1 MSSLARAAIF
11 ISLLV
16 GTQSFAGS
24 ASPVQDPKES
34 GTITGRVTVDGKPAR
49 GVVVIAAPSVPSDTA
64 KAIERMF
71 SLSKSPKAET
81 DSEGRYRLEGLPAG
95 SYEIAPSAPTLVS
108 LSNEPGQKVSVAGG
122 ATAEGIDF
130 SLSRGGVITGK
141 ITDSEGHPLIG
152 EGVSLKGADPSK
164 PGALFSGADQ
174 RMLSTDDRGI
184 YRIFGIRPGR
194 YLVSTGT
201 SRNPMFGLL
210 LKRPKNV
217 QTYYPG
223 VTDEAR
229 AKFVEVTA
237 SSEASG
243 VDIRLVAADK
253 GFTVSGRV
261 IDAETG
267 KPIPDAM
274 VAYSPS
280 TPQARPDDSQHEDFS
295 GVPGGI
301 TTTNARGEFR
311 LESLAP
317 GNYGAHVESMGIL
330 TGAGGFYAD
339 PLNFQV
345 QSANI
350 DKLEIKVHQGASI
363 SGVVVV
369 ENADAA
375 EAFNQ
380 LVPFMLYATVTD
392 EQMKTSSGSAARVAA
407 DASFRISGL
416 KPGRV
421 KIGPLPYGAQ
431 RFSLLRIERDGVEQR
446 DGIDIQPNEQ
456 ITGVRVIMIPA
467 NCVIRGH
474 VTIQGGPQDSSVWVS
489 ARPLNGNIVDTHES
503 SRVDAKGDFVIENIG
518 PGDYEVEV
526 STSLPGSGVKRRV
539 SAKQIVTVTSGVP
552 AEAALILN
560 LNSPDK

>member
-1 MSSLARAAIF
+1 MSSLARAIF

-16 GTQSFAGS
+16 GIPTFAGS
-24 ASPVQDPKES
+24 ASPVQDPKEN

-64 KAIERMF
+64 KALERMF
-71 SLSKSPKAET
+71 SLSKSPRAET

-108 LSNEPGQKVSVAGG
+108 LATNEAGQQVSVSGG

-141 ITDSEGHPLIG
+141 ITDSEGNPLIG
-152 EGVSLKGADPSK
+152 EEISLKGADPSK
-164 PGALFSGADQ
+164 PEASSSSADQ
-174 RMLSTDDRGI
+174 RMHSTDDRGV

-194 YLVSTGT
+194 YIVSSGT

-210 LKRPKNV
+210 LKRPKRV
-217 QTYYPG
+217 QTFYPG

-237 SSEASG
+237 GSEASG
-243 VDIRLVAADK
+243 VDIRVGAADK

-261 IDAETG
+261 VDADTG
-267 KPIPDAM
+267 KPIADAM
-274 VAYSPS
+274 VAYSHS
-280 TPQARPDDSQHEDFS
+280 TPQPRPDSSQHDDFS
-295 GVPGGI
+295 GAPSGM

-330 TGAGGFYAD
+330 TGASGFYAD
-339 PLNFQV
+339 PLNFEV

-350 DKLEIKVHQGASI
+350 EKLEIKVHQGASI
-363 SGVVVV
+363 SGGVVV
-369 ENADAA
+369 ENADTADV
-375 EAFNQ
+375 FNQ

-392 EQMKTSSGSAARVAA
+392 PQMKTSSGNAARVAA
-407 DASFRISGL
+407 DSSFRISGL

-421 KIGPLPYGAQ
+421 KIGPVPYGGQ
-431 RFSLLRIERDGVEQR
+431 KFSLLRVERDGVEQP
-446 DGIDIQPNEQ
+446 DGIEVQPNEQ

-474 VTIQGGPQDSSVWVS
+474 VTIVGGPQHSSVWVS
-489 ARPLNGNIVDTHES
+489 ARPLNGNMSINEGLPIDT
-503 SRVDAKGDFVIENIG
+503 KGDFVIENIG
-518 PGDYEVEV
+518 PGEYEVEV
-526 STSLPGSGVKRRV
+526 STFVPGTGVRRKV
-539 SAKQIVTVTSGVP
+539 SAKQTVTVTTGVP
-552 AEAALILN
+552 AEATLVLN
-560 LNSPDK
+560 LNVPDK

>member
-16 GTQSFAGS
+16 CTQSFARS

-34 GTITGRVTVDGKPAR
+34 GTITGHVTVDGKPAR

-194 YLVSTGT
+194 YLVSTGN

-229 AKFVEVTA
+229 AKFIEVTA
-237 SSEASG
+237 GSEASG

-339 PLNFQV
+339 PLNFEV
-345 QSANI
+345 QSANV

-369 ENADAA
+369 EKADTADV
-375 EAFNQ
+375 FNQ
-380 LVPFMLYATVTD
+380 LVPFMLYATVSD
-392 EQMKTSSGSAARVAA
+392 GPGSAARVAA
-407 DASFRISGL
+407 DSSFRISGL

-431 RFSLLRIERDGVEQR
+431 KFSLLRIERDGVEQP
-446 DGIDIQPNEQ
+446 DGIEIQPNER

-467 NCVIRGH
+467 NCIIRGH
-474 VTIQGGPQDSSVWVS
+474 VTIVGGPQNSTVWVN
-489 ARPLNGNIVDTHES
+489 ARPLNDVTSASEG

-518 PGDYEVEV
+518 PGEYEVEV

-539 SAKQIVTVTSGVP
+539 SAKQIVTVTS
-552 AEAALILN
+552 
-560 LNSPDK
+560 